1 MSIIFHLAGVAIVFY
16 GALSGP
22 STITT
27 VALILAGTGF
37 LIEGIMDIVKI
48 RRERK

>member
-1 MSIIFHLAGVAIVFY
+1 MSIIFHLAGVAIVFF
-16 GALSGP
+16 GAFSGP
-22 STITT
+22 SPITT
-27 VALILAGTGF
+27 AALIIAGVGF